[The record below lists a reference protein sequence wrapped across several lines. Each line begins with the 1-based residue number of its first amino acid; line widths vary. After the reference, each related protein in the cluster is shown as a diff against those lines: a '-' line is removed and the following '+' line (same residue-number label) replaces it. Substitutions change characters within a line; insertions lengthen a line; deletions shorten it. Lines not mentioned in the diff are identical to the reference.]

1 MCSRCV
7 KGKSDGCAVGVF
19 RERVTHMP
27 SITDQMRSRPSMEK
41 VHLNVFLVVAL
52 WDEQET
58 DEGKTL
64 QVQQQLGCPRPA
76 DLALYDVGG
85 AR

>member
-1 MCSRCV
+1 
-7 KGKSDGCAVGVF
+7 
-19 RERVTHMP
+19 
-27 SITDQMRSRPSMEK
+27 MEK